1 MKTLI
6 LTLVCL
12 LLVIPCQAQE
22 KQLKQSRQIQEQ
34 LNEIENCFIGKIA
47 EVQLRAA
54 AEISLLEVAE
64 RPMSAWVGIIE
75 WADFAEAVLEIND
88 FQDKPFYCKPYR
100 FSSIKILRSTAF
112 QRLAPT
118 PVQRLAH
125 ALNRITKRKNDI
137 LGRSEMVALNL
148 ERQKEY
154 ALTVRLAE
162 LERPKEKSIT
172 PKNKATHGIVKGIVY
187 SSEKASAVIDHKI
200 VHEGDTILGVVV
212 VKIYKDKV
220 EFDKNGAKWEQKVR
234 QTPEAYWK

>member
-34 LNEIENCFIGKIA
+34 LNKIENCFIGKIA
-47 EVQLRAA
+47 ELQLRAA
-54 AEISLLEVAE
+54 AEVGLLEVAE
-64 RPMSAWVGIIE
+64 KPMPAWAGITE
-75 WADFAEAVLEIND
+75 WADFAETVLKINVCED
-88 FQDKPFYCKPYR
+88 EPYSHKPYS
-100 FSSIKILRSTAF
+100 FSETKTLTPVK
-112 QRLAPT
+112 RLA
-118 PVQRLAH
+118 V
-125 ALNRITKRKNDI
+125 ALSRIAKRKNDI

-162 LERPKEKSIT
+162 LERPKEKAIT
-172 PKNKATHGIVKGIVY
+172 PETKATHGLVGGIVY
-187 SSEKASAVIDHKI
+187 SSDKASAIVDHKI
-200 VHEGDTILGVVV
+200 VHEGDTIHGVAV

-220 EFDKNGAKWEQKVR
+220 VFEKNGDKWEQAVG